1 MKKLQVVSF
10 LLIAAILFLAGCSGG
25 KNTEEPVETPEEGT
39 EQAEEQTM
47 DENEDGT
54 RDEAVVVAEEFIDQ
68 LSDGQYEEATEN
80 FDKTMAEQVGEE
92 ELQEIW
98 GSLEEQLGDFI
109 AFEYEETE
117 EVENHEVILIKGVFN
132 DADIT
137 FQVTV
142 NENMEIAGFYM
153 V

>member
-10 LLIAAILFLAGCSGG
+10 LLIVAILFLAGCSGG
-25 KNTEEPVETPEEGT
+25 EDTEEPAGSPEGT
-39 EQAEEQTM
+39 ESEEQTEGE
-47 DENEDGT
+47 DENGANEETVD
-54 RDEAVVVAEEFIDQ
+54 VAEEFINQ
-68 LSDGQYEEATEN
+68 LSDGQFEEATEN
-80 FDKTMAEQVGEE
+80 LDETMAEQVGAE

-109 AFEYEETE
+109 AFEYNETE
-117 EVENHEVILIKGVFN
+117 EVEDYEVILIKGVFN

-142 NENMEIAGFYM
+142 NENMEIAGFYTLE
-153 V
+153 

>member
-25 KNTEEPVETPEEGT
+25 KNTEESVETPEEGI
-39 EQAEEQTM
+39 EPAEEQTT
-47 DENEDGT
+47 DENGDGT

-80 FDKTMAEQVGEE
+80 FDETMAAQVGAE

-109 AFEYEETE
+109 AFEYKETE
-117 EVENHEVILIKGVFN
+117 EVEDHEVVLIKGVFN